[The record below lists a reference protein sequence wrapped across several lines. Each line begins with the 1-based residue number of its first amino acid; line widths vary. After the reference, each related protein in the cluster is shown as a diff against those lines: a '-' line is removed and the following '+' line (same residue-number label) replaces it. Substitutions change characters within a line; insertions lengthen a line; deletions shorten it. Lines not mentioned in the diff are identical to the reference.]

1 MATKVP
7 TLFGK
12 ELDGAPSLQEREVV
26 KVGLGTGTIS
36 FLLCRVQHEVQ
47 MVHMMGS

>member
-1 MATKVP
+1 LALAMKVP

-26 KVGLGTGTIS
+26 EVGIGTGTIN
-36 FLLCRVQHEVQ
+36 FLLCGV
-47 MVHMMGS
+47 